1 MKAYIYQL
9 LESSSGEL
17 TLETI
22 GLRLAVAAVIAAFL
36 FLSLPPVAQRQHLQ
50 RQVQCHLGGADRHHH
65 HRHDRHR
72 Q

>member
-22 GLRLAVAAVIAAFL
+22 GLRLAAAAVIAACL
-36 FLSLPPVAQRQHLQ
+36 FLSYRLSHT
-50 RQVQCHLGGADRHHH
+50 GRH
-65 HRHDRHR
+65 
-72 Q
+72 